1 MVTNHFT
8 AERSSLAYRTWLYP
22 TQEDW
27 KTSPSYKPSK
37 PYRRLWT
44 LKDEETVQL
53 LYPTGMPTR
62 EIADRLGRS
71 IGSLRAKARQLGVRR
86 PPRGKIATNAIP
98 PPAFPDLF
106 VNKVSPLKHIKSLFQ
121 TRGSRL
127 SWSNDGLDML
137 AELWK
142 RSFTASL
149 IATLIGATPGAV
161 RERANR
167 AGLPPRHGITLID
180 TVAFADPLDHPVC
193 HAIADQIVAKE
204 DTDNGRRWFV
214 QKKDKRRIHYSKDR
228 AKRIAR
234 LH

>member
-1 MVTNHFT
+1 
-8 AERSSLAYRTWLYP
+8 
-22 TQEDW
+22 
-27 KTSPSYKPSK
+27 
-37 PYRRLWT
+37 
-44 LKDEETVQL
+44 
-53 LYPTGMPTR
+53 
-62 EIADRLGRS
+62 
-71 IGSLRAKARQLGVRR
+71 
-86 PPRGKIATNAIP
+86 
-98 PPAFPDLF
+98 PAFHGLF
-106 VNKVSPLKHIKSLFQ
+106 VNRVSPLEQIKSLFQ

-180 TVAFADPLDHPVC
+180 AVEFADPLDHPVC
-193 HAIADQIVAKE
+193 HAISDQIVAKE

-214 QKKDKRRIHYSKDR
+214 QKKDKRRVHYSKDR

-234 LH
+234 FH